1 MGDKSIK
8 KEVKKMK
15 KSGTAPA
22 SSVSMKPIAPQP
34 ALITKK
40 KKPL

>member
-15 KSGTAPA
+15 KTGSAAA
-22 SSVSMKPIAPQP
+22 SVVSMKPIAPQP

>member
-1 MGDKSIK
+1 MGDKNIK

-15 KSGTAPA
+15 KTGSAPA
-22 SSVSMKPIAPQP
+22 SPVSMKPIAAQP